1 MQRYIDLHTHTNKSD
16 GTMTPSELV
25 RHAKESGLAAIALTD
40 HDTVAGIEEA
50 VSEGRRVGLEV
61 IPGIELSVISETET
75 HIIGLYIDPKAKA
88 LDRAMEKIIESRNV
102 RNIETS
108 RLLKELGIDISVK
121 EAEELAEGGIVG
133 RIHFAK
139 LMVQKG
145 YSETVKEAFDNYLA
159 TGKPAFCGRQG
170 ITAKEA
176 IEIIRDSGGYSFA
189 AHLHLMRRDDE
200 NLRAY
205 IKELKGYGLDG
216 IEGYYTD
223 YSPEMHEKYMML
235 ARELHL
241 KISGGTDFH
250 AGTKPHISIGFG
262 LGNLRVPYALLAQ
275 IKN

>member
-139 LMVQKG
+139 LMVQRVTARPLRRHLTIILLRA
-145 YSETVKEAFDNYLA
+145 SRHSAA
-159 TGKPAFCGRQG
+159 GRALLQ
-170 ITAKEA
+170 
-176 IEIIRDSGGYSFA
+176 RSYRNNQDSGGYSFA